1 MGAALGVA
9 EQGVHA
15 PSVAGTAVVDYV
27 LTLLLALATT
37 KATGVPLP
45 LTTATWMVLGV
56 VVHAAFKVET
66 RTGRWL
72 RALVAPAPP

>member
-1 MGAALGVA
+1 MGASLGVA

-27 LTLLLALATT
+27 RTLVLALGTT

-45 LTTATWMVLGV
+45 LTTAACMVLGV
-56 VVHAAFKVET
+56 VVHAAFKVDT
-66 RTGRWL
+66 RTAL
-72 RALVAPAPP
+72 RARAP